1 MATRLLGRSFVA
13 FTPFLLAFVA
23 ALGFYL
29 PLPIEFLFGCALVS
43 AGLGVALFPAL
54 SGTSNSASVF
64 LLVSAVF
71 FFMGA
76 LSANLAGAVPFLPSG
91 AGGGTTTV
99 TGRTLRDAV
108 ETSSGL
114 YRVPVRLE
122 SVTIGDG
129 AGLRRGKQSW
139 PGRGTL
145 LFRRVDATDTLFGA
159 PPLFWG
165 DHFSAAGSLW
175 CPDDSDSCLFLADRV
190 VPREAGSRALL
201 LEARRGAR
209 REIGVALGRLP
220 GGVRPLTGALV
231 LGDRGFLGS
240 EVVDRFRGAGLSHI
254 LALSGMHLG
263 IVAGSVALAFRK
275 GIGKRGGAIA
285 GIVVAWGY
293 VLLVGPGASLLRSAV
308 MFSIWGLFRL
318 RGRREHPLNVLGYS
332 FLVFILLRPEATR
345 EIGFSFSYLALVGL
359 LVVGVPLGR
368 FLQRWLPAPVAV
380 PLGASAGAFLATAPL
395 SLALFGFAAPIGIPA
410 SVVAAPL
417 VIVALWTGMVLLTG
431 SLFGA
436 LILPVYW
443 LALRSHRLFLWIVGL
458 SAEVPGVSLPA
469 AGAALWGLALVPLLT
484 AAIGGVIRLLRV
496 EARRRRL
503 EEELFL
509 A

>member
-13 FTPFLLAFVA
+13 FTPFLLASVA

-29 PLPIEFLFGCALVS
+29 PLPIELVFGCSVVCS
-43 AGLGVALFPAL
+43 GLGVALFPTL
-54 SGTSNSASVF
+54 PGTSNTASAF

-71 FFMGA
+71 FFMGG
-76 LSANLAGAVPFLPSG
+76 LSKNLAEAVPFLPPG
-91 AGGGTTTV
+91 DTDVLTI
-99 TGRTLRDAV
+99 TGSTLRDAA

-114 YRVPVRLE
+114 YRVPVRLN
-122 SVTIGDG
+122 SVTTGDRPG
-129 AGLRRGKQSW
+129 SGSGKQSW

-145 LFRRVDATDTLFGA
+145 LFRRVDASDTVFGA

-165 DHFSAAGSLW
+165 DHFSAVGALW
-175 CPDDSDSCLFLADRV
+175 CPDGSDSCLFLADRV
-190 VPREAGSRALL
+190 VPEETGPRALL
-201 LEARRGAR
+201 LDSRRGAR

-240 EVVDRFRGAGLSHI
+240 EAVDRFRGAGLSHI

-263 IVAGSVALAFRK
+263 IVAGSVALAFGK

-285 GIVVAWGY
+285 GILVAWGY
-293 VLLVGPGASLLRSAV
+293 VLLVGPGASLLRAAV
-308 MFSIWGLFRL
+308 MFSIWGFFRL
-318 RGRREHPLNVLGYS
+318 CGRREHPLNVLGYS
-332 FLVFILLRPEATR
+332 FLAFILLWPEATR
-345 EIGFSFSYLALVGL
+345 EIGFSFSYLALGGL
-359 LVVGVPLGR
+359 LLVGAPLGR
-368 FLQRWLPAPVAV
+368 FLQRWLPAPAAV

-395 SLALFGFAAPIGIPA
+395 SLVLFGFAAPIGIPA

-417 VIVALWTGMVLLTG
+417 VVVALWTGMVLLTG
-431 SLFGA
+431 ALFGA
-436 LILPVYW
+436 LVLPVYW
-443 LALRSHRLFLWIVGL
+443 PALESQRLLLWIVGL
-458 SAEVPGVSLPA
+458 SSEAPGVSLPA
-469 AGAALWGLALVPLLT
+469 AGAGLWVLALVPLLS
-484 AAIGGVIRLLRV
+484 AAIGAAIRFVRV

-503 EEELFL
+503 EEEPFL